1 MAVHAIA
8 ASEDG
13 RYVAWSEAGRLV
25 VVDALRR
32 VQVGELAIELQPP
45 LALAVSTDPY
55 RLVVVQTRGAA
66 TLVRVLS
73 VPELE
78 PLAEGTLPASA
89 RLVAV
94 CGATAVLLGT
104 GDTLTLLDLAT
115 LHATTLTVRGPI
127 QAVAPFSAS
136 QVLIAA
142 RGKLETWS
150 LEERRPT
157 HRLAFA
163 LPRLPHS
170 VGVAANGSL
179 LWTASAEGA
188 IACYR
193 LSDGTVVSEGSVGAR
208 PMSVSAS
215 PTLPTLIAVALPAT
229 GEVVAIDL
237 LTGERRALATGAPI
251 GAACIAN
258 SDAIVLPEQGA
269 PVQVALS
276 GGEGPRR
283 LAVGEGTV
291 ALEASSTNT
300 AASMPPPAPHPVAS
314 RLDEW
319 RAQVREAVSVTGAP
333 EPSRRPHEEPRSRT
347 RAELVAWADNART
360 RKTTAPPPPPQVWKL
375 AELAQ
380 RFSLDLRSRT
390 LLSLLYGAW
399 LDGDGKTG
407 VPVALAARVLG
418 NEEQAWVDALAQGR
432 LGRLGWV
439 RTSFGRIRL
448 RPQIGRFLDEATP
461 TIPVVVPAAG
471 ATRKADPPALASL
484 WTGDGDLDA
493 RMRDLADS
501 CHTLVASID
510 LDALPTARFDRALD
524 SKLLEA
530 RLYGALPVLHC
541 VGGVMLDVARLAEPM
556 LLTCRG
562 TAPLPWTKL
571 PSWPPAEAAEDRPH
585 EAQA

>member
-13 RYVAWSEAGRLV
+13 QYVAWSEAGRLV

-32 VQVGELAIELQPP
+32 IQVGELAIELQPP
-45 LALAVSTDPY
+45 LSLAVSTDPY

-163 LPRLPHS
+163 LPRQPVG
-170 VGVAANGSL
+170 VGVAAHGSL

-188 IACYR
+188 ISCYR

-215 PTLPTLIAVALPAT
+215 PTQPTLIAVALPAT
-229 GEVVAIDL
+229 GEVVALDL
-237 LTGERRALATGAPI
+237 LTGERRSLSTGAPI

-258 SDAIVLPEQGA
+258 GDAIVLPEQGA
-269 PVQVALS
+269 PVQVALT
-276 GGEGPRR
+276 GTEAPRR
-283 LAVGEGTV
+283 LVIAEGAAVL
-291 ALEASSTNT
+291 AEASSTNT

-319 RAQVREAVSVTGAP
+319 RAQVREAVQITTGPTETAP
-333 EPSRRPHEEPRSRT
+333 RRPAEEPRSRT

-360 RKTTAPPPPPQVWKL
+360 RKTTAPPAPPQVWKL
-375 AELAQ
+375 GELAQ

-390 LLSLLYGAW
+390 LLALLYGAW

-407 VPVALAARVLG
+407 IPVAQAARVLG
-418 NEEQAWVDALAQGR
+418 NEEQAWIDALAQGR
-432 LGRLGWV
+432 LGRLDWV
-439 RTSFGRIRL
+439 RASYGRIRL
-448 RPQIGRFLDEATP
+448 RPQIGRFLDEAAP
-461 TIPVVVPAAG
+461 GIQLVVPTAG
-471 ATRKADPPALASL
+471 STRRVEPPALASL
-484 WTGDGDLDA
+484 WPGDGDLDA
-493 RMRDLADS
+493 RLRDLADT
-501 CHTLVASID
+501 CHVLVASVD

-556 LLTCRG
+556 LLTCRA

-571 PSWPPAEAAEDRPH
+571 PSWPPPVQQEAAG
-585 EAQA
+585 